1 MESLILNATP
11 TSHSVAAGCGAGACA
26 TQQLSATGFGVG
38 GTAAAVPTA
47 GPRRRTQQPIVTG
60 TSVVAV
66 KYKGGVMMAA
76 DTLGSYGGLAR
87 FKNISRI
94 TAVGTETLVGFG
106 GDLSDFQYISDFL
119 GKLTTREQCL
129 DDGCTHAPQDIHSY
143 LTRVL
148 YARRS
153 NFNPL
158 WCSLVT
164 AGVRDGEVFLGTTD
178 LIGTAFTDDFL
189 CTGFGKHLAMP
200 IIREHWKPDMAEAE
214 ARDLVERCMRTLY
227 YRDCRTINR
236 ITFATVAAAG
246 GADADGDAAMG
257 GGDGE
262 EAAPAPAAAAGTTIK
277 IDDPVELETKWDYAS
292 FIAPKA
298 GDEFGGSW

>member
-1 MESLILNATP
+1 M
-11 TSHSVAAGCGAGACA
+11 
-26 TQQLSATGFGVG
+26 TG
-38 GTAAAVPTA
+38 
-47 GPRRRTQQPIVTG
+47 
-60 TSVVAV
+60 
-66 KYKGGVMMAA
+66 Y
-76 DTLGSYGGLAR
+76 LA
-87 FKNISRI
+87 
-94 TAVGTETLVGFG
+94 
-106 GDLSDFQYISDFL
+106 
-119 GKLTTREQCL
+119 
-129 DDGCTHAPQDIHSY
+129 
-143 LTRVL
+143 RVL

-178 LIGTAFTDDFL
+178 LIGTEFTDDFL

-236 ITFATVAAAG
+236 IVFATVCGAG
-246 GADADGDAAMG
+246 AGDADGDQGMAD
-257 GGDGE
+257 GDGADGDGA
-262 EAAPAPAAAAGTTIK
+262 AAPAAGGGGGTTIK
-277 IDDPVELETKWDYAS
+277 IEDPVELDTKWDYAS
-292 FIAPKA
+292 FVAPKA